1 MAADMLPYGRKTQR
15 PPAVKEVHVLW
26 ITAGLSCDGDSVSI
40 TAATQPSI
48 EDVFS
53 ALFPASPRFICI
65 TRCWP
70 TKSATTS

>member
-1 MAADMLPYGRKTQR
+1 MADGFLRSTKLREASPVSDI
-15 PPAVKEVHVLW
+15 HILW
-26 ITAGLSCDGDSVSI
+26 MTPGLGCDGDSVSI

-53 ALFPASPRFICI
+53 ARSPAFRKSTRT

-70 TKSATTS
+70 TKSATSS